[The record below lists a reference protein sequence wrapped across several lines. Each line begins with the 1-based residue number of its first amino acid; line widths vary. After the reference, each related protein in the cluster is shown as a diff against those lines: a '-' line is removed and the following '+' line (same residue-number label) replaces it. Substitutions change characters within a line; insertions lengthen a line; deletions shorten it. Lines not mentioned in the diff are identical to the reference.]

1 MRAHA
6 GGVARVARD
15 MISFDA
21 AYAASERR
29 DATHDGTFVVAVATT
44 GIYCNPSCPAR
55 MRKRENVRLFVG
67 GEEARAAGYRACK
80 RCRPA

>member
-1 MRAHA
+1 MSAHA
-6 GGVARVARD
+6 AGAARVGQG

-29 DATHDGTFVVAVATT
+29 DATYDGAFVLAVATT
-44 GIYCNPSCPAR
+44 GIYCKPSCPAR
-55 MRKRENVRLFVG
+55 MPKRENVRLFVG

>member
-1 MRAHA
+1 
-6 GGVARVARD
+6 

-29 DATHDGTFVVAVATT
+29 DAAYDGAFVLAVATT
-44 GIYCNPSCPAR
+44 GIYCKPSCPAR
-55 MRKRENVRLFVG
+55 MPKRENVRLFTG
-67 GEEARAAGYRACK
+67 GEKARAAGYRACK

>member
-1 MRAHA
+1 
-6 GGVARVARD
+6 

-29 DATHDGTFVVAVATT
+29 DATYDGAFVLAVATT
-44 GIYCNPSCPAR
+44 GIFCKPSCPAR
-55 MRKRENVRLFVG
+55 MPKRENVRLFVG